1 MVSPI
6 WRVLC
11 LVDDAGSD
19 RFCRHASSSCDEV
32 CRLYAGDGV
41 LRGWSW
47 SAHIRLSFCYP
58 TPERIK
64 VGVERLAGVMR
75 EELEIAETFGLA
87 DERRHSRDLGP
98 GPNLA

>member
-1 MVSPI
+1 TPGT
-6 WRVLC
+6 
-11 LVDDAGSD
+11 A
-19 RFCRHASSSCDEV
+19 F
-32 CRLYAGDGV
+32 YADG
-41 LRGWSW
+41 RGQRN
-47 SAHIRLSFCYP
+47 IRLSFCYP